1 MCPKNSYSERGE
13 GRLQRRARTTEIKM
27 QHFGGRDSKPERKL
41 MASVRYD
48 RTNEEIKKALSE
60 IIRKMKDPRIS
71 PMTTIMLVEA
81 TNDLKL
87 AKVRVSVYDKDDSV
101 RKETVAQLNRAE
113 GFIARELGRRID
125 IRRIPTLKFTLDDS
139 IEYSVHIS
147 EIINK
152 LQTER
157 AQLDANRNNAEED
170 KENTQNED

>member
-1 MCPKNSYSERGE
+1 
-13 GRLQRRARTTEIKM
+13 M
-27 QHFGGRDSKPERKL
+27 QHFGGMDSKSEREL

-48 RTNEEIKKALSE
+48 RINEEIKKALSE
-60 IIRKMKDPRIS
+60 IVREMKDPRIS

-125 IRRIPTLKFTLDDS
+125 IRRIPTLKFTPRKEFKELSDFEYEDFI
-139 IEYSVHIS
+139 IENYYPDPVIKFPLSVG
-147 EIINK
+147 
-152 LQTER
+152 
-157 AQLDANRNNAEED
+157 
-170 KENTQNED
+170 

>member
-1 MCPKNSYSERGE
+1 MSEEQLFGT
-13 GRLQRRARTTEIKM
+13 RRRPFAKVGLNDGNLNAAFRRQGFKT
-27 QHFGGRDSKPERKL
+27 RKE
-41 MASVRYD
+41 AYGISQIRQNK
-48 RTNEEIKKALSE
+48 RRNQKALSE
-60 IIRKMKDPRIS
+60 IVREMKDPRIS